1 MSRSLVTGGAG
12 FLGSNLIERLLSSG
26 DEVICVDNF
35 FTGRRANLPEHH
47 PKLTV
52 LEHDVIAPL
61 SSDTLGPLDRI
72 FHLACPASPPAYQKD
87 PIFTLRT
94 TFEGTRNVLELAR
107 QHRARVLYASTSE
120 IYGDPLVHP
129 QTETYR
135 GNVNTLGIRACYDE
149 GKRIGETLCMEYH
162 RLFGVEVRIVRIF
175 NTYGPRMD
183 PRDGRVISNFC
194 TQALRGEPFT
204 IYGSGKQTRS
214 FCYVDDLVDGFLAM
228 MTKDGISGPI
238 NLGNP
243 NERSMHDTAEII
255 ARLLGV
261 PLRIEHRP
269 LPQDDPEQR
278 RPDISLAQSALGW
291 SPRVDL
297 DTGLIKTLDYFRK
310 ALAQTKSSA

>member
-1 MSRSLVTGGAG
+1 M
-12 FLGSNLIERLLSSG
+12 GSNLIERLLSSG

-35 FTGRRANLPEHH
+35 FTGRRANLPLHH
-47 PKLTV
+47 PKLAV
-52 LEHDVIAPL
+52 IEQDVIAPL
-61 SSDTLGPLDRI
+61 TVSTAGPIDRI

-107 QHRARVLYASTSE
+107 AHRSRVLFASTSE

-129 QTETYR
+129 QTEAYR

-162 RLFGVEVRIVRIF
+162 RQYGVEVRIVRIF

-183 PRDGRVISNFC
+183 PQDGRVISNFC
-194 TQALRGEPFT
+194 MQALRGEPFT
-204 IYGSGKQTRS
+204 IYGSGNQTRS
-214 FCYVDDLVDGFLAM
+214 FCFVDDLIDGFMAM
-228 MTKDGISGPI
+228 IDKEGITGPI

-243 NERSMHDTAEII
+243 TERSMREMATTI
-255 ARLLGV
+255 ASLLGV
-261 PLRIEHRP
+261 PLQIEHRA

-278 RPDISLAQSALGW
+278 RPDISLAQSTLQW
-291 SPRVDL
+291 TPRVDL
-297 DTGLIKTLDYFRK
+297 AEGLGKTLDYFRQ
-310 ALAQTKSSA
+310 ALAHTQSGP